1 MKCKLAENSIN
12 LTANGNI
19 IPCCRFAMKAV
30 YDIENIQTI
39 DNLKNINNSSTF
51 YSVQQDLAN
60 DKWPSGCIRCS
71 RDESLNIPS
80 RRQIYNNRITENNIR
95 IIDIDVGNFCN
106 LKCIMCNSEFSTQWH
121 NDQKFL
127 YANGFDKDYKSP
139 KSFFSRNISNSDINK
154 IVEYIESKDTAV
166 EIELKGGEPLA
177 LPNSKYLIDRLTSV
191 KNQVDIII
199 TSNGTFFPTWFDD
212 ICKKSNVRL
221 SLSIDGLDEIYD
233 YVRGTSKYNYNLFNN
248 NVHKFKKSPVKEI
261 FFNFVVQNTNVH
273 QLAECI
279 NKYPDILVN
288 PIFLQNPKW
297 LQVWNMPE
305 DSKTSIMN
313 ILQDIPKDYKFYN
326 KIQSVISNMSTLCN
340 SDEYKKF
347 VKFTALLD
355 KKRNKNLPK
364 IAPHLFTK
372 QALEEYND
380 ILHGTI

>member
-12 LTANGNI
+12 ITANGSI

-30 YDIENIQTI
+30 YDIENIETKDSI
-39 DNLKNINNSSTF
+39 KNINSSSTF
-51 YSVQQDLAN
+51 YSVQQDLKN
-60 DKWPSGCIRCS
+60 DKWPTGCLRCA

-80 RRQIYNNRITENNIR
+80 RRQIYNKRITKNNIR
-95 IIDIDVGNFCN
+95 VIDIDVGNFCN

-121 NDQKFL
+121 SDQEFL
-127 YANGFDKDYKSP
+127 YNNGFDKDYKSP

-154 IVEYIESKDTAV
+154 IVEYIESENTDV

-177 LPNSKYLIDRLTSV
+177 LPNSKYLVDRLTSV
-191 KNQVDIII
+191 KNKVDIII
-199 TSNGTFFPTWFDD
+199 TSNGTFFPTWFED

-221 SLSIDGLDEIYD
+221 SLSIDGLNEIYD
-233 YVRGTSKYNYNLFNN
+233 YVRGTNRYNYNLFHN
-248 NVHKFKKSPVKEI
+248 NVENFKNTHVKEI

-279 NKYPDILVN
+279 YKYPDILVN

-305 DSKTSIMN
+305 ESKMSIIN
-313 ILQDIPKDYKFYN
+313 SLQDIPKDYKFYK
-326 KIQSVISNMSTLCN
+326 KIQSVVDNMTILCD
-340 SDEYKKF
+340 SEEYKKF
-347 VKFTALLD
+347 IKFTSLLD
-355 KKRNKNLPK
+355 KRRNKELPK

-372 QALEEYND
+372 DSLNEYRQLKD
-380 ILHGTI
+380 MI